1 VTKTNSGSD
10 AWYEEGLQFSC
21 RRCGSCC
28 TGEPGY
34 VFLGQE
40 EGAAI
45 ADFLGLGEETFRE
58 VYARKALGRWSLSE
72 EKDGR
77 CVFFTAEGCR
87 IYAVRPRQCR
97 TFPFWAW
104 HLSRPAS
111 WDEAARECPGMG
123 KGKLHSREEIKG
135 KLSGRRR

>member
-34 VFLGQE
+34 VFLRKEDGT
-40 EGAAI
+40 AI
-45 ADFLGLGEETFRE
+45 ADFLGLKEETFRE
-58 VYARKALGRWSLSE
+58 VYTRKALGRISLSE

-77 CVFFTAEGCR
+77 CVFFTGRGCR
-87 IYAVRPRQCR
+87 IYAARPVQCR
-97 TFPFWAW
+97 TFPFWSW
-104 HLSRPAS
+104 HLSRS
-111 WDEAARECPGMG
+111 ENWDDAALECPGMG
-123 KGKLHSREEIKG
+123 RGKLHSQEEIKE
-135 KLSGRRR
+135 KLSRRRR